1 MLDMLVY
8 DMSYHT
14 CIQHVY
20 SYSRPSKPGFFG
32 GEKPSPATRQTWCQK
47 IVDENQE
54 LLIGD
59 LTICEEEKDAFI
71 FDASLAIHSL

>member
-8 DMSYHT
+8 DMSYKT
-14 CIQHVY
+14 CIQHLY
-20 SYSRPSKPGFFG
+20 SYSRPSKPVFCWWR
-32 GEKPSPATRQTWCQK
+32 KTPQATPQTWCQK

-71 FDASLAIHSL
+71 FDTSLAIHSL

>member
-1 MLDMLVY
+1 MIC
-8 DMSYHT
+8 H
-14 CIQHVY
+14 IIHVY
-20 SYSRPSKPGFFG
+20 SICIHIPGQVSPVFLG
-32 GEKPSPATRQTWCQK
+32 WEKPPQATPQTWCQK